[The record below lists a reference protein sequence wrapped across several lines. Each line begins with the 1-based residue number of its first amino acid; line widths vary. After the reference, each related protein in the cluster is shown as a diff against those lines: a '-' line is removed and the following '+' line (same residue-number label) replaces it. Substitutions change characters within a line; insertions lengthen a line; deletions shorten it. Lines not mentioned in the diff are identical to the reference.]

1 MPKKEEKKQVN
12 KNKTSFFKSF
22 KAELKKV
29 VWPTPKQLVN
39 NTAAVLSI
47 MLITTIIVFILDFTF
62 EGINKYGL
70 DKVKQAVSN
79 STSNEVSEEE
89 TTDDSKAVEEGAED
103 RTVEEDTTENNT
115 ETEEV
120 VEENS
125 AE

>member
-1 MPKKEEKKQVN
+1 MPKKEEKKQVS

-29 VWPTPKQLVN
+29 IWPTPKQLFN

-47 MLITTIIVFILDFTF
+47 VLITTIIVFALDFVF
-62 EGINKYGL
+62 EGMNKYGI

-79 STSNEVSEEE
+79 SASNEVSDEE
-89 TTDDSKAVEEGAED
+89 TDEGEEATDEESED
-103 RTVEEDTTENNT
+103 VTVEETDSEEAEA
-115 ETEEV
+115 ETQ
-120 VEENS
+120 ENS